1 MSLTTLPTNVTPA
14 LLQVRSSWSLEAR
27 LGAGTM
33 YDETMAAVCMTGP
46 CGGQYC
52 GHMASCDPDTGQC
65 ACRDNYTG
73 DPRKRSPTNIF

>member
-1 MSLTTLPTNVTPA
+1 
-14 LLQVRSSWSLEAR
+14 
-27 LGAGTM
+27 M

-52 GHMASCDPDTGQC
+52 GHMARCDPDTGQC